1 MTDENKEQSSL
12 NIQPSFS
19 TFLTEKGLEVL
30 VSAIEKRVKAYHEMF
45 SLPLIAELWEETLHR
60 SFIDCDLETSWQP
73 TRSHMVG
80 EDMRINGFTNS
91 RISCKSGQ
99 FINNRTLGKQ
109 CVKFNGSRSTKYETL
124 EEKLKHFS
132 NSHDDF
138 YFMLAKN
145 KNFDKQYKLL
155 IFPSSVCNV
164 SQLEWTESESGKK
177 WDGKGNFI
185 AEIGKSMSAQLWTT
199 LPMDLVTH
207 SYDINCN

>member
-109 CVKFNGSRSTKYETL
+109 CVKFNGSRS
-124 EEKLKHFS
+124 
-132 NSHDDF
+132 
-138 YFMLAKN
+138 N
-145 KNFDKQYKLL
+145 K
-155 IFPSSVCNV
+155 I
-164 SQLEWTESESGKK
+164 
-177 WDGKGNFI
+177 
-185 AEIGKSMSAQLWTT
+185 
-199 LPMDLVTH
+199 
-207 SYDINCN
+207 